1 MPLSYYSAV
10 QTKHDCTF
18 AKTYFQGLIFAHI
31 RGAQR
36 GVCFAASSL
45 VQTFPPEKQFL
56 LTRPNL
62 RYLFGLPLVEVALV
76 ALDGLGREDDAVE
89 AQEQQKQLLRRRS
102 SMVYRLHSASA
113 AAAAVLMISLSPGFA
128 AKLASFPAYY
138 PLYIVVAAV
147 AVSGAF
153 KRQPLLNRSPPRRT
167 PPANAI
173 HKSRSG

>member
-1 MPLSYYSAV
+1 M
-10 QTKHDCTF
+10 
-18 AKTYFQGLIFAHI
+18 
-31 RGAQR
+31 
-36 GVCFAASSL
+36 CFAAFSL
-45 VQTFPPEKQFL
+45 VQTIPPPEKQFL

-62 RYLFGLPLVEVALV
+62 RYLFCLPLVEVALV

-102 SMVYRLHSASA
+102 SMVYGLHSASA

-147 AVSGAF
+147 AVSGGFQAAATTE
-153 KRQPLLNRSPPRRT
+153 PLSAT
-167 PPANAI
+167 QNAASKC
-173 HKSRSG
+173 HS